1 MSSEMQLWKRLREGD
16 RIAFEEIFRRYYQDL
31 YRFAVNFCGSSQLA
45 EDQIQELFLKI
56 WQRRESLADDV
67 QAIRP
72 YLWIS
77 LRRELIDEKR
87 RVTRILTHPD
97 HSADEFSLSIEEFI
111 IRSEG
116 KELQKRHLERAMEI
130 LTPRQQEVLFLKY
143 HEGMTYDEIE
153 EIMSISYQAARNY
166 LSQALR
172 TIREEVGSSND
183 TEQVLTLLLLLICLP

>member
-1 MSSEMQLWKRLREGD
+1 MQLWKRLREGD

-116 KELQKRHLERAMEI
+116 KELQKRHLERAMEL

>member
-1 MSSEMQLWKRLREGD
+1 MTSEMQLWKRLREGD

>member
-1 MSSEMQLWKRLREGD
+1 MTSEMQLWKRLREGD

-87 RVTRILTHPD
+87 RVTRIL
-97 HSADEFSLSIEEFI
+97 
-111 IRSEG
+111 RSEERRVG
-116 KELQKRHLERAMEI
+116 KGCR
-130 LTPRQQEVLFLKY
+130 
-143 HEGMTYDEIE
+143 D
-153 EIMSISYQAARNY
+153 
-166 LSQALR
+166 
-172 TIREEVGSSND
+172 RESVRR
-183 TEQVLTLLLLLICLP
+183 